1 MIPIKFALKIIG
13 VILLASGIFFAGA
26 ILGGLETNRRWTN
39 ARKAEREMAMY
50 LYKEFKENFGT
61 INTKNKNE
69 YNIIGGF
76 NLYKESGFAIIIEN
90 GVKTIRVYE

>member
-1 MIPIKFALKIIG
+1 MILIKFVLKIMGI
-13 VILLASGIFFAGA
+13 ILLASGIFFAGA
-26 ILGGLETNRRWTN
+26 VFGGFKTNRQWTN
-39 ARKAEREMAMY
+39 SREAEREMAVY

-61 INTKNKNE
+61 VNLENKNE

-76 NLYKESGFAIIIEN
+76 PLYKESGFAVILEN